1 MGAPHPDILLS
12 IFNHATRHAVLQM
25 KKFYFVHNRRVAY
38 CNGGPRGMIYAM
50 NTTDNESPPPLVP
63 TVVELAGGTMMVI
76 PHDAE
81 IETINTTL
89 LDLNLGDREAE
100 IIAVTDEG
108 HLVMW
113 IFNE

>member
-1 MGAPHPDILLS
+1 MALRGELS
-12 IFNHATRHAVLQM
+12 TPRNPPTM
-25 KKFYFVHNRRVAY
+25 KA
-38 CNGGPRGMIYAM
+38 
-50 NTTDNESPPPLVP
+50 PPPLVP

-89 LDLNLGDREAE
+89 LNLNLGDREAE